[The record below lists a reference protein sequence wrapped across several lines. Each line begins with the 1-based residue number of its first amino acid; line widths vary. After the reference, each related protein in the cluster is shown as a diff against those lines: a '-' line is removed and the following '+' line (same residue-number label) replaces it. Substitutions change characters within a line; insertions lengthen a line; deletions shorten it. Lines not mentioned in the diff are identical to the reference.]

1 LHIYHQQQ
9 SSAAKSYA
17 WEQPCVS
24 GMLVIVTENVV
35 SFAHFSTRL
44 NANHPLQIVAFV
56 RIPLKNPA
64 CVTTQPAFR
73 NNFELTKHS

>member
-1 LHIYHQQQ
+1 LHIHYQQQ
-9 SSAAKSYA
+9 SAAAKCYA

-24 GMLVIVTENVV
+24 GILVIVTENVF

-44 NANHPLQIVAFV
+44 NANLPLQIVVFV

-64 CVTTQPAFR
+64 CASTQPAFR
-73 NNFELTKHS
+73 NNFGLIKHS